1 MKKRQK
7 DEREWKREKKGEK
20 KKGRR
25 EREDITLKKSSK
37 LEFSQQK
44 EIPVSNVA
52 SLNNNVTFLKKLVT
66 LGYVI

>member
-1 MKKRQK
+1 MKEN
-7 DEREWKREKKGEK
+7 ERKREKKGK
-20 KKGRR
+20 KKKRRR

-52 SLNNNVTFLKKLVT
+52 SLNINVTFLKKLVT